1 MASSYHAKVT
11 STQNK
16 GVPLFSCL
24 GHGVY
29 YYIFLF
35 GKSQSFSDS
44 SYLIMLI
51 DVQRLHENGKQ
62 ILSVSNEAKWLSVRL
77 RKATAQFIDPEKPVR
92 GMMNNFIHFIHLCM
106 NLSNNFEMIPAV
118 VT

>member
-1 MASSYHAKVT
+1 MIKYFRNKIIKIVTEVVLIQLFFYSVVSKQKIKKKTRNTMASSYHAKVT

-16 GVPLFSCL
+16 GVPLFFCL

-51 DVQRLHENGKQ
+51 DVQRLHENGK
-62 ILSVSNEAKWLSVRL
+62 
-77 RKATAQFIDPEKPVR
+77 
-92 GMMNNFIHFIHLCM
+92 
-106 NLSNNFEMIPAV
+106 
-118 VT
+118 